1 METSSTDCPG
11 GKRADCSEPSLP
23 EYRHPFWIDEDRTPL
38 PMLFDAEGYPV
49 IMFDPVPQAR
59 RRRVGWDADRQRAFI
74 ALLARVPSVGKAAR
88 AVGMSRRSAYKL
100 LDKPGAEQ
108 FAKAWDAALDFGMDR
123 LRASGIGRCLDG
135 GDFVPVFRKGRMVRV
150 EFRRNDGLAIALLSG
165 RGRDVDQY
173 RRGAQTRW
181 RQKREWEAA
190 DDACQRAEAAR
201 DEAQREYARMAEEFV
216 ARHPGPK
223 PLPPKAGPRIRVL

>member
-1 METSSTDCPG
+1 
-11 GKRADCSEPSLP
+11 
-23 EYRHPFWIDEDRTPL
+23 
-38 PMLFDAEGYPV
+38 MLFDAEGYPV
-49 IMFDPVPQAR
+49 ILFDPVPQER

-74 ALLARVPSVGKAAR
+74 ALLARLPSVGKAAR

-108 FAKAWDAALDFGMDR
+108 FSKAWDMALEFGMER
-123 LRASGIGRCLDG
+123 LRSSSVSRCLDG

-150 EFRRNDGLAIALLSG
+150 EFRRNDGLAIAILSG
-165 RGRDVDQY
+165 KGRDVDHY

-190 DDACQRAEAAR
+190 DEARARAESAR
-201 DEAQREYARMAEEFV
+201 EEALRAHLQEAEEFV
-216 ARHPGPK
+216 ARNPGPK
-223 PLPPKAGPRIRVL
+223 PYPRVRAL